1 MKKKHAVTGFGI
13 TLLLILGI
21 SLFFYLNFQTVVVSG
36 PSMEPTYINGQRL
49 LACKAYGLVGG
60 IKDGDIV
67 VIKGEKKDD
76 YFIKRVYK
84 SADEI
89 VDFAN
94 VPESWVITQG
104 DYKVPPGHIF
114 VLGDNR
120 AKSEDSRIWG
130 AVALNRVIGKIISR

>member
-21 SLFFYLNFQTVVVSG
+21 AVFFYFNFQTVVVSG
-36 PSMEPTYINGQRL
+36 PSMEPTYLNGRRL

-67 VIKGEKKDD
+67 VLKGEKKDD

-84 SADEI
+84 LEGEI

-94 VPESWVITQG
+94 VPEDWVITQG

-120 AKSEDSRIWG
+120 EHSEDSRVWG
-130 AVALNRVIGKIISR
+130 AVSLDKVIGKIISR